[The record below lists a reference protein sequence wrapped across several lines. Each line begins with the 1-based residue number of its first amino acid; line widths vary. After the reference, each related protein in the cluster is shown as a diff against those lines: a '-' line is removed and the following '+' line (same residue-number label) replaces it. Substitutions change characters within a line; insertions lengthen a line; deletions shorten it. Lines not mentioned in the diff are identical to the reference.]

1 MRWSVPDGTRDQATG
16 ELVHDDD
23 LITAALC
30 TVLDRFDWSIGLPS
44 VIVPG
49 RDPLLDMDRNF

>member
-1 MRWSVPDGTRDQATG
+1 
-16 ELVHDDD
+16 

-30 TVLDRFDWSIGLPS
+30 TILDRFDWSIGLPS

-49 RDPLLDMDRNF
+49 RDPLLDMDRNY